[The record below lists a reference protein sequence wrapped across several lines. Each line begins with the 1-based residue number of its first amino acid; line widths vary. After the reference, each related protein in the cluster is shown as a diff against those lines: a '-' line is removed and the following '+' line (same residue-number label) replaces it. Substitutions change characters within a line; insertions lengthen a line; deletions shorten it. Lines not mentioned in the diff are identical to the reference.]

1 MMNKAKK
8 DREAMM
14 ASKKAADEA
23 AAVKAAAERKAAQE
37 NAAKLSEEVRRIEAE
52 ATQQKILQVEAEAEA
67 EAAPESPKAVAPKAP
82 ASKAAPKAAT
92 PAVPAAPKAPA
103 SKAAPKAAEPKPA
116 APKAAPASKAAEPKS
131 DAPKAPASK
140 ATPKPVTPAASATV
154 APVYGNFVH
163 REGPGIAYVYWDYT
177 SKRWRGPVAS
187 LFAAKQA
194 GNGVWEP
201 RWYWFN
207 ADGSIDH
214 QLSADEIER
223 YCP

>member
-1 MMNKAKK
+1 MNKKAMK
-8 DREAMM
+8 DR
-14 ASKKAADEA
+14 ASILDAKKAADEA
-23 AAVKAAAERKAAQE
+23 AAAKAAAEKKAAQE

-67 EAAPESPKAVAPKAP
+67 EVTPD
-82 ASKAAPKAAT
+82 ASKAAPASKTAPKAAEPKATPKPAT
-92 PAVPAAPKAPA
+92 PAAPAAPKAPA
-103 SKAAPKAAEPKPA
+103 SKAAPKAAEPKPDASKAAPAKA
-116 APKAAPASKAAEPKS
+116 APKA
-131 DAPKAPASK
+131 
-140 ATPKPVTPAASATV
+140 TTPAAPATV

-163 REGPGIAYVYWDYT
+163 REGPGMAYVYWDYT

-201 RWYWFN
+201 RWYWFK

-214 QLSADEIER
+214 QLSTDEIER